1 MANQE
6 QEEDMMNNTTVSG
19 LENAVLSHRASA
31 RPMRELLRHVAPEE
45 IPASEDLFAREVLE
59 RHLTT
64 LAEPPFSLM
73 AVGDMMLGGRTR
85 HVIATYGADYPF
97 EAVLPLLRP
106 TENVVGEPDGPGAR
120 QALRGRPHYSDA
132 GNPQLAPSFAPAG
145 VGVVALADHHP
156 P

>member
-1 MANQE
+1 
-6 QEEDMMNNTTVSG
+6 
-19 LENAVLSHRASA
+19 
-31 RPMRELLRHVAPEE
+31 MRELLRHVAPEE
-45 IPASEDLFAREVLE
+45 VPASEALFAREGLE

-97 EAVLPLLRP
+97 EAVLPLLRRAGIVLGNL
-106 TENVVGEPDGPGAR
+106 EGPVAR

>member
-6 QEEDMMNNTTVSG
+6 QEEDMMNNTTVGG

-45 IPASEDLFAREVLE
+45 IPASEDLFSREVLE

-97 EAVLPLLRP
+97 EAGLPLLRRA
-106 TENVVGEPDGPGAR
+106 ESWLGN
-120 QALRGRPHYSDA
+120 LGRP
-132 GNPQLAPSFAPAG
+132 
-145 VGVVALADHHP
+145 VARKAIVERRPH
-156 P
+156 